1 MQNNYDVIVV
11 GAGPAGLSSA
21 KSCAE
26 NGMRTLLIEEHAV
39 IGSPVQCGEG
49 FSRFILEEL
58 NLPDNFIRG
67 EEINTIELYSP
78 NLKKC
83 VVRWRGNKSPGL
95 IIERKE
101 FEKKLAVEIANR
113 GVDVFVKTPCIG
125 VIKENNFVRGIK
137 VLHFGEEKEIR
148 AKVVIG
154 CDGPNSLIAKWSGID
169 VYRDLEKFDSC
180 VQFQMANINF
190 PRNKI
195 EVYFGNV
202 APRGFI
208 WIFSKGEKFANV
220 GIGIKPG
227 EKSALQYL
235 MEFVEGDVR
244 LKNGS
249 IIEINAGIVPLGGVV
264 KKFVG
269 NGVILVG
276 DAARMVNPAGG
287 GGMRFIYPAGI
298 WAGNVVSECIKK
310 GDVSENALSEF
321 EKIWN
326 KNFGSRFKT
335 FKVIAKIFEEME
347 DKELDALFEDI
358 GTIEVKSLDK
368 SKEFLYLIIKK
379 FPALLKRPK
388 LLLKL
393 ASAKFI
399 D

>member
-26 NGMRTLLIEEHAV
+26 NGLKTLLIEEHAI

-58 NLPDNFIRG
+58 NLPDDFISG
-67 EEINTIELYSP
+67 EEINIIELYSP

-83 VVRWRGNKSPGL
+83 VVKWKGDKSPGL

-101 FEKKLAVEIANR
+101 FEKKLAIEIANK
-113 GVDVFVKTPCIG
+113 GVDVFVKTPAIG
-125 VIKENNFVRGIK
+125 VIKENGFVKGAK

-154 CDGPNSLIAKWSGID
+154 CDGPNSLIAKWSGIE
-169 VYRDLEKFDSC
+169 VYRNLEKFDTC

-190 PRNKI
+190 PRGKI
-195 EVYFGNV
+195 EVYFGKV
-202 APRGFI
+202 APRGYV

-220 GIGIKPG
+220 GIGIKAG
-227 EKSALQYL
+227 EKSALEYL
-235 MEFVEGDVR
+235 REFVNKDER

-249 IIEINAGIVPLGGVV
+249 IIEVNAGIVPLGGTAE
-264 KKFVG
+264 KFVG
-269 NGVILVG
+269 NGVILIG
-276 DAARMVNPAGG
+276 DSARMVNPAAG
-287 GGMRFIYPAGI
+287 GGMRFIYPAGTWVGKVI
-298 WAGNVVSECIKK
+298 ANCIKK

-326 KNFGSRFKT
+326 QNFGSRFKT
-335 FKVIAKIFEEME
+335 FKVIAEVLQETE
-347 DKELDALFEDI
+347 DKELDRLFEDI

-368 SKEFLYLIIKK
+368 TKEFLYLIVKK

-393 ASAKFI
+393 ASAKFG